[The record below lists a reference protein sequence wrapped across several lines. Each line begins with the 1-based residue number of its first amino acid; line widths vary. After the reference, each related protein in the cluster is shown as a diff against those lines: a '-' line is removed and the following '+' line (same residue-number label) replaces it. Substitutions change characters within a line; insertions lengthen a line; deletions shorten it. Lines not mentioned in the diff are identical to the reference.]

1 MALSTGLAG
10 LLDEADLGDGAGYE
24 ETYLAGAVGLRA
36 EVAQEGL
43 EGRLVEAALWRRGVG
58 ELAERAVGAA

>member
-10 LLDEADLGDGAGYE
+10 LLDEADREDGAAYE
-24 ETYLAGAVGLRA
+24 ETYLVGAVGLRA
-36 EVAQEGL
+36 EVVQEEL

-58 ELAERAVGAA
+58 ELAERAMVAA